1 MYIAIE
7 GIDGSGKSTQIEML
21 KQKKFPNT
29 LFVRE
34 PYYFSPEIKKLLL
47 NQKYANPA
55 AHTLLFLASHA
66 ELYTKYLN
74 QTDKSNIISDRSL
87 YSTLAYTYGYN
98 YDLAKKTKN
107 ILRMLN
113 MEKYPDIVIYLQ
125 CSILDMQERLKG
137 KIKDNIEKKS
147 INYFKR
153 ILTSYHNLIRDSTS
167 KWYVINAMEP
177 AEQIHTKI
185 MDILIKEKLCPS

>member
-21 KQKKFPNT
+21 KQEKFLDT
-29 LFVRE
+29 LFIRE

-66 ELYTKYLN
+66 ELYTKYLK

-98 YDLAKKTKN
+98 RDLAKKTKN

-125 CSILDMQERLKG
+125 CSVYDMQERLKG
-137 KIKDNIEKKS
+137 KTKDNIEKKS

-167 KWYVINAMEP
+167 KWYVLNAMDPE
-177 AEQIHTKI
+177 EKIHKNI
-185 MDILIKEKLCPS
+185 MNILNKENLCPS

>member
-21 KQKKFPNT
+21 KQEKFPDT

-66 ELYTKYLN
+66 ELYTKYLK

-98 YDLAKKTKN
+98 RDLAKKTKN

-125 CSILDMQERLKG
+125 CSVYDMQERLKD
-137 KIKDNIEKKS
+137 KTKDNIEKKS

-167 KWYVINAMEP
+167 KWYVLNAMDPE
-177 AEQIHTKI
+177 EKIHKNI
-185 MDILIKEKLCPS
+185 MDILNKENLCPS